1 VSAEQLDQVE
11 HTAVGRTYTRGRKTP
26 YLIRKWPGSQ
36 WALPLGPYT
45 LLQLVVLVGS
55 VYLLAS
61 TPHIWA
67 HFGVLN
73 LFIGIGLPIAL
84 TFAVRHTRIEGR
96 DPLRAA
102 VAWGSYLLQPR
113 TGYLGC
119 AAWRTPRPVRCS
131 GARFPVVDLP
141 LAHANQ
147 PTSVA
152 APTAAPP
159 PTRACTGVGT
169 GLPAT
174 TPLATLIAA
183 AAARPTTGS
192 RR

>member
-1 VSAEQLDQVE
+1 MSTEQSDQVE
-11 HTAVGRTYTRGRKTP
+11 HVTVGRTYTRGRKTP

-36 WALPLGPYT
+36 WTLPLGPYT

-73 LFIGIGLPIAL
+73 LVIGIGVPVAL
-84 TFAVRHTRIEGR
+84 TFAVRHTRVEGR

-102 VAWGSYLLQPR
+102 VAWGGYLLQPR
-113 TGYLGC
+113 TGYLGG
-119 AAWRTPRPVRCS
+119 AAWRTPRPARC
-131 GARFPVVDLP
+131 GGGRFPVIGDLP
-141 LAHANQ
+141 ADLAHH
-147 PTSVA
+147 A
-152 APTAAPP
+152 AAVPTARPAPAP
-159 PTRACTGVGT
+159 IHAAAGG
-169 GLPAT
+169 
-174 TPLATLIAA
+174 AA
-183 AAARPTTGS
+183 AAPLAALVAAAASRDTGE